1 MWQNWNPYSIQ
12 DAAGMNTASRFVLWI
27 VGCALAAATLTY
39 ESRAAAAETAPVA
52 HTMPIAHSALL
63 TIDATATEDSLALRI
78 RHVANQTPINGKD
91 VTVSV
96 DGRSEAVTAQA
107 DGTLLLP
114 IKDLRGDGE
123 RQFDIVVAHD
133 GIREILTGKV
143 ALPKVSSTSDLW
155 RDHKQIA
162 WWILNIAIV
171 LIAAIMF
178 SRRTSS

>member
-1 MWQNWNPYSIQ
+1 
-12 DAAGMNTASRFVLWI
+12 MNTASRFVLWI
-27 VGCALAAATLTY
+27 AAPVLAAAALTY
-39 ESRAAAAETAPVA
+39 ASRGWAADAAPVA
-52 HTMPIAHSALL
+52 PPIPIAHSALL
-63 TIDATATEDSLALRI
+63 TVDATETEDSLALRI
-78 RHVANQTPINGKD
+78 RHVANQTPIESKD

-96 DGRSEAVTAQA
+96 DGKSETVTAQA

-133 GIREILTGKV
+133 GIREILTGKL
-143 ALPKVSSTSDLW
+143 ALPKVSSTTADLW

>member
-1 MWQNWNPYSIQ
+1 
-12 DAAGMNTASRFVLWI
+12 MNTVSRFVLWI
-27 VGCALAAATLTY
+27 ALAAAALAHG
-39 ESRAAAAETAPVA
+39 SRVWSADTTPVA
-52 HTMPIAHSALL
+52 TPIPIAHSALL
-63 TIDATATEDSLALRI
+63 TIDATETEDSLALRI
-78 RHVANQTPINGKD
+78 RHAANQTPIDSKD

-96 DGRSEAVTAQA
+96 DGKSETVTAQA

-133 GIREILTGKV
+133 GIREILSGKL
-143 ALPKVSSTSDLW
+143 ALPKVSSTTSDLW

-171 LIAAIMF
+171 LIAAILF